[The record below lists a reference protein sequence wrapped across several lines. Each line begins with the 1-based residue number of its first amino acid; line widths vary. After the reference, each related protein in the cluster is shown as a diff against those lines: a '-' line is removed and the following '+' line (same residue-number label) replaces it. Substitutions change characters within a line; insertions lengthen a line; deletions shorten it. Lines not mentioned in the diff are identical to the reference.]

1 MIENLKNFDTVK
13 ERIYVRL
20 INRKRNEEQLKHL
33 AFIPVLDLAAV
44 FYILADENR
53 REITGCAASQR
64 IYDTLGNFNVRVS
77 RISV

>member
-33 AFIPVLDLAAV
+33 AFIPVLDLGSC
-44 FYILADENR
+44 IL
-53 REITGCAASQR
+53 
-64 IYDTLGNFNVRVS
+64 YFS
-77 RISV
+77 R

>member
-33 AFIPVLDLAAV
+33 AFIPVLDSGSC
-44 FYILADENR
+44 IL
-53 REITGCAASQR
+53 
-64 IYDTLGNFNVRVS
+64 YFS
-77 RISV
+77 R